1 MATATSPLST
11 NHPKTGERRRVRRP
25 LRLHP
30 SKPKA
35 GFHPNPPQP
44 GASGTPGF
52 HPNPPKPG
60 ASGTPGLLGTPDQ
73 ILSVPVPDWRPSPS
87 APACPSS
94 PPTKPHDSPPSP
106 ASSRLSQDGAPGE
119 PGWESNFGSLG
130 WKPESGV
137 VGWEPG
143 VPSGPP
149 PTKPHD
155 SPPSPASSRLRGK
168 DGGRPC
174 CPRRATGLERTFP
187 QLPNYP
193 LSWGSPASSRLRQ
206 EGVPGDP
213 DFGSLG
219 WKRDSGLAEWEPT
232 VTGGPP
238 PAKPHGRPAISRV
251 LPPARQGWGR
261 PCCPRGATG
270 LERTFPQLPNYPITQ
285 LPDLLGIPRVLPREQ

>member
-1 MATATSPLST
+1 MP
-11 NHPKTGERRRVRRP
+11 V
-25 LRLHP
+25 LRLAMEGAAEQLIRDELCRLAQVI
-30 SKPKA
+30 A
-35 GFHPNPPQP
+35 GVGQM
-44 GASGTPGF
+44 
-52 HPNPPKPG
+52 
-60 ASGTPGLLGTPDQ
+60 
-73 ILSVPVPDWRPSPS
+73 LSFLVPDWCPSPS
-87 APACPSS
+87 APTRP
-94 PPTKPHDSPPSP
+94 DSPSRG
-106 ASSRLSQDGAPGE
+106 AST
-119 PGWESNFGSLG
+119 
-130 WKPESGV
+130 
-137 VGWEPG
+137 EPG

-193 LSWGSPASSRLRQ
+193 ISWGSPASSRLRQ